1 MLQTLRPRCKE
12 AAPTRLALAGLAL
25 VLGPALGLGD
35 TLAQA
40 PAKLDTPIRFD
51 AQAAAAPDP
60 AAKAARLT
68 GDQQPRLITGVRP
81 QYPPEY
87 AAMQVQGEILVDFVV
102 CPDGTV
108 TGAKV
113 VRAADPRLAQLAEQA
128 VSHWLFSPGI
138 KNGAAVYTRMRVP
151 IVFQGSAPRKDSVP
165 GAGPDPKAAASQV
178 HTAAGKA
185 DLVRR
190 DYSSAASEFDA
201 AVGLAPDSAAAYLG
215 RAQAYAQLGREDE
228 ALDDFAQ
235 AASLEPAD
243 QDALDAFR
251 KALPDTPQRTW
262 AALRYKTF
270 NVVWRT
276 VYETYFDPT
285 FGGVDWLAVRE
296 KYRVRLAG
304 IAENG
309 QLLRLLQE
317 MLGELRRTHFSIVPR
332 KAAVFNPSERVRIG
346 TTGAEVAFVEGGVA
360 VTEVRPG
367 STGASA
373 GMRPGDRITRVDG
386 IELSSTLSELVKA
399 GISESRSRLYVTQFV
414 ESRLGAAVG
423 TKVKLDV
430 TAPGAGA
437 EPRQITVACG
447 ANDGQWSEPI
457 GYFPSMP
464 IRCDARRDPD
474 GVAYL
479 RFNIFV
485 PPVMK
490 QVRAL
495 LRQLRPGDGL
505 IVDLRGNGG
514 GISTMASGICGWL
527 CRDEFV
533 LGAMHQRQGLAELDV
548 YPQTGIFDGPLA
560 ILVDGRSASTSE
572 ILAAGLKERHRARL
586 FGELTAGAAL
596 PSVFKS
602 LPTGDLFQF
611 AVADVT
617 TPSGALLEGNG
628 VAPDE
633 VVLRTRA
640 DLEAGRDPVADA
652 ARVWIDAQR
661 KKAQPGRAAHGG

>member
-1 MLQTLRPRCKE
+1 
-12 AAPTRLALAGLAL
+12 
-25 VLGPALGLGD
+25 
-35 TLAQA
+35 
-40 PAKLDTPIRFD
+40 
-51 AQAAAAPDP
+51 
-60 AAKAARLT
+60 
-68 GDQQPRLITGVRP
+68 
-81 QYPPEY
+81 
-87 AAMQVQGEILVDFVV
+87 MQIQGEILVDFVV
-102 CPDGTV
+102 RPDGTV

-128 VSHWLFSPGI
+128 VSRWFFSPGI
-138 KNGAAVYTRMRVP
+138 KNGVAVSTKMRVP
-151 IVFQGSAPRKDSVP
+151 IMFQGLAPRKGSVP
-165 GAGPDPKAAASQV
+165 GPGPDPRAAASQA
-178 HTAAGKA
+178 HLSAGKA
-185 DLVRR
+185 DLVRK

-201 AVGLAPDSAAAYLG
+201 AVGFAPDSAAAYLG
-215 RAQAYAQLGREDE
+215 RAQAYSQMGREDE

-235 AASLEPAD
+235 AASLDPAD
-243 QDALDAFR
+243 QGALDAYS
-251 KALPDTPQRTW
+251 KTLPDTPQRKW

-276 VYETYFDPT
+276 VYETYFDPK

-373 GMRPGDRITRVDG
+373 GMRSGDLVTRVDG
-386 IELSSTLSELVKA
+386 IELSSTLAELGKA
-399 GISESRSRLYVTQFV
+399 GLSESRSRLYVTQFV

-423 TKVKLDV
+423 TKVKLEL

-437 EPRQITVACG
+437 APRQVTVACG
-447 ANDGQWSEPI
+447 ANDAQWSEPI

-490 QVRAL
+490 RIRAL
-495 LRQLRPGDGL
+495 LRELKPGDGL

-533 LGAMHQRQGLAELDV
+533 LGAMHQRQGLAELEV

-560 ILVDGRSASTSE
+560 ILIDGQSASTSE
-572 ILAAGLKERHRARL
+572 ILAAGLKERRRARL

-628 VAPDE
+628 VAPNE

-652 ARVWIDAQR
+652 ARRWIDAQR
-661 KKAQPGRAAHGG
+661 RKAQPGRAALGG